1 MARTDWLVVIA
12 LCLVSLIVG
21 LIFTRKAE
29 KEGATGYFTG
39 NRSLPW
45 WAIGL
50 SNTATYQSGNGA
62 FVMLILVFGLA
73 GNWMWWASWI
83 IWMPL
88 VAIVW
93 ARMWRRMQI
102 VTTAELI
109 TLRYGGRGALL
120 ARKIY
125 AFLLFCFAVIVI
137 SYITGFFA
145 KTVAPLVPF
154 SEAQILLVFGG
165 VTAVYTIFGGLI
177 GVVFTDIIQ
186 FFILFI
192 GNLVFLFLAI
202 PQHGGWQTITERAH
216 LHRPE
221 ALQQFPPTELIPA
234 LTVVMLVVQGLFFA
248 GSPTAGE
255 GMTAQRFMGAKNERH
270 AMGGQL
276 FNSFLALSL
285 RTIPLIGLGVIALSL
300 FWTEDLIR
308 QAGSVPVGFKLLQDP
323 AYAWGEMVNLSRLP
337 AGFKGVLVAAEAAA
351 FMSTLSALINWGSS
365 FVINDFYRPL
375 RPKASLKNQVLV
387 SRLTTLCLF
396 GLAAAVAVLYVKGMV
411 SWFLF
416 INSVMVIFI
425 LPLSWLRFFWW
436 RFNVWGELAAI
447 VLGLPLAILFWF
459 ILGFQN
465 KPFWQSTGILFLL
478 SILLLITVSL
488 VTPPEAEAT
497 LIRFYERCRPPGLW
511 KKIRA
516 QASPPAESEP
526 SLGHLLGN
534 CALGVAACLGLVV
547 MTNSL
552 FSSSWKLLALGSA
565 GFALSAYG
573 LLKRILKAEA
583 KGGMRA
589 GV

>member
-1 MARTDWLVVIA
+1 MGLVDWLVVVA
-12 LCLVSLIVG
+12 LCLISLVVG
-21 LIFTRKAE
+21 LLFTRRAGKQ
-29 KEGATGYFTG
+29 GASGYFTG

-62 FVMLILVFGLA
+62 FVMLILVFGLS

-88 VAIVW
+88 VAIIW
-93 ARMWRRMQI
+93 ARMWQRMRI

-109 TLRYGGRGALL
+109 TLRYGGRGALV

-125 AFLLFCFAVIVI
+125 AFLLFCFAVIII

-145 KTVAPLVPF
+145 KTIAPLIPLG
-154 SEAQILLVFGG
+154 EARILLIFGG
-165 VTAVYTIFGGLI
+165 VTAVYTIFGGLS
-177 GVVFTDIIQ
+177 GVVFTDVIQ
-186 FFILFI
+186 FFILFL
-192 GNLVFLFLAI
+192 GNLIFLFLAV
-202 PQHGGWQTITERAH
+202 PQFGGWRAIAERAQAY
-216 LHRPE
+216 RPE

-234 LTVVMLVVQGLFFA
+234 LTVVMLVLQGFFFA

-300 FWTEDLIR
+300 FWTKDLIS
-308 QAGSVPVGFKLLQDP
+308 QVGNVPSGFKLLRDP
-323 AYAWGEMVNLSRLP
+323 AYAWGELVNLSRLP
-337 AGFKGVLVAAEAAA
+337 GGFRGVLVAAEAAA

-375 RPKASLKNQVLV
+375 KPHASRQNQILV

-396 GLAAAVAVLYVKGMV
+396 ILAAFVAVSYVKGMV

-447 VLGLPLAILFWF
+447 ILGLPLSILFWF
-459 ILGFQN
+459 ILDFQN
-465 KPFWQSTGILFLL
+465 RPFWQSTGFLFLL
-478 SILLLITVSL
+478 SLILLIGVSL
-488 VTPPEAEAT
+488 LTPPESEET
-497 LIRFYERCRPPGLW
+497 LVRFYERCRPPGLW
-511 KKIRA
+511 KRIRVRA
-516 QASPPAESEP
+516 GVAVEDEP
-526 SLGHLLGN
+526 SLGYLVVNCLLGI
-534 CALGVAACLGLVV
+534 AACFGLVV
-547 MTNSL
+547 MTNSFFAGSWTL
-552 FSSSWKLLALGSA
+552 FALGA
-565 GFALSAYG
+565 TGFSLFGFG
-573 LLKRILKAEA
+573 LIKRMFTSGENR
-583 KGGMRA
+583 RA
-589 GV
+589 